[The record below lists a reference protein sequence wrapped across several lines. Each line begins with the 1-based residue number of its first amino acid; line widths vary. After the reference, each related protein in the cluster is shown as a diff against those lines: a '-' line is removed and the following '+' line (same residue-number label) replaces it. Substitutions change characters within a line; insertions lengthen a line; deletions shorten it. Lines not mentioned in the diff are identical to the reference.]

1 MYEGYLTIVA
11 TLVNRPLSP
20 GCAGLIMMN
29 IRNIYTINPPAQAIT
44 TIITTIIALITTI
57 IVTVITSSNQNSD
70 NGNDTTSE
78 QKRSFDFDPAV
89 LISDVNMIT

>member
-1 MYEGYLTIVA
+1 MYECYLTIVA

-44 TIITTIIALITTI
+44 TIIALITTI
-57 IVTVITSSNQNSD
+57 IVTVITSSNQNSH

-78 QKRSFDFDPAV
+78 HKRSFDFDPAV
-89 LISDVNMIT
+89 LICDVNMIT